1 MKMTRRKFNM
11 GGSVTMRA
19 RDNRAD
25 RESRGMV
32 SRGGGAATQGIKFR
46 GVK

>member
-1 MKMTRRKFNM
+1 M
-11 GGSVTMRA
+11 GHMRA

-25 RESRGMV
+25 RETKGMV

>member
-1 MKMTRRKFNM
+1 M
-11 GGSVTMRA
+11 GGSVRMRA

-25 RESRGMV
+25 MEAGGMV
-32 SRGGGAATQGIKFR
+32 SRGSRMSNQGIKFR